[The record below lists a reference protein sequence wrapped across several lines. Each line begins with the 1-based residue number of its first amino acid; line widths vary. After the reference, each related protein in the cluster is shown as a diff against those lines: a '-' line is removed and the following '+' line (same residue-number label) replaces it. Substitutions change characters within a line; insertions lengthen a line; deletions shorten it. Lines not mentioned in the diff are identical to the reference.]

1 MMKKKKEKRMDRALE
16 IIQGFFLMA
25 TLVVGCGCGD
35 SPSILAA
42 TLLMMFCSLNLL
54 AVTKLIEWR
63 EEQKEIRRQRILEKK
78 AGF

>member
-1 MMKKKKEKRMDRALE
+1 MKKKSKERRMDRALE

-42 TLLMMFCSLNLL
+42 TLLMLFLSLNLL

-63 EEQKEIRRQRILEKK
+63 DEQKRLRRQRILEKK
-78 AGF
+78 AGI